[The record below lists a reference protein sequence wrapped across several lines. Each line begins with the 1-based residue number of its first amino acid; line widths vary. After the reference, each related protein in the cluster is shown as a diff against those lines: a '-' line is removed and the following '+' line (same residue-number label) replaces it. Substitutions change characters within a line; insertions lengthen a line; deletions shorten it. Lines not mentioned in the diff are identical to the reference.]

1 MDWTRTRANWTAA
14 IALSAAL
21 AAFGSTA
28 FAQLLPEPALSPSVY
43 LDEAQSSERSHL
55 ERATQFLA
63 DKQWDEA
70 VETLRRL
77 MDNSGAK
84 LMPVQLPAEE
94 AGGGYARYVPLR
106 QICQM
111 RLAEL
116 RQSAPEALALY
127 RSRVDP
133 LARRWYEEA
142 VAERDPALL
151 ERVVEQMFVSSFG
164 DDGLFKLGE
173 FALERGEYTRARECW
188 ERISPLLRSPAQPN
202 PLLRTPTGRP
212 LWLAL
217 RGVDLDGRWNELEPL
232 LTQSS
237 GRVTW
242 LAYPDSDLNLADV
255 RARLVL
261 VSIMEGS
268 TPRALIEMDVLRRL
282 HANAEGQLAGRQGKY
297 VDLLAELLEQSKQWL
312 PPAHESGWRTFAGSE
327 TRDAT
332 VADRIDIGGAPIWQQ
347 ELPRLSAGQ
356 ERIGSGRQ
364 RITEDFDGLLS
375 YYPLIVGD
383 TVFWNDA
390 AHIRAFDLHTGE
402 EKSPVPDRPK
412 EKLGSIHEF
421 GGDEIKQPHVG
432 VPRFTM
438 TVHGDKLLARMGSPI
453 TAVKN
458 DTTFPRPPGT
468 IVGMDVNRHRLLFT
482 IPPPNEGDREW
493 AFDGS
498 PLSDGA
504 NLYVAMRHSQLGS
517 ARSEV
522 HVACYDMQT
531 AGRDEKSPERGRRWR
546 TWICGADTLSQGTL
560 DELTHNLLTTSEGT
574 IYCNTNL
581 GAVAALSARDGTIK
595 WITRYPRAPFRS
607 PDPERDDLHFFR
619 DLNPCL
625 VHKDLVIVAPT
636 DCDKIFALDAATG
649 QWIWES
655 GVTGVVHL
663 LGVGEDRLLASGDYL
678 YWLDVHTGQ
687 LAGQFPPP
695 GQNVRGYVRA
705 NPPGYGR
712 GVLAGDVVYWPT
724 REYIHVFRQQTVRTE
739 TGWMPVKVGQ
749 IELTQRGAGG
759 GNLLIADGVLLIAT
773 ADRLF
778 AFNEFGRIRASPE
791 AAQAALPAAGNTIS
805 PSPTP

>member
-1 MDWTRTRANWTAA
+1 MPRTCTRTGWTAVVSVC
-14 IALSAAL
+14 LSWS
-21 AAFGSTA
+21 AFGATA
-28 FAQLLPEPALSPSVY
+28 NAQLLPEPSLSPSVY

-55 ERATQFLA
+55 ERVQQFLA

-77 MDNSGAK
+77 MENSGAK
-84 LMPVQLPAEE
+84 LMRMQTSAQDP
-94 AGGGYARYVPLR
+94 GGYTRYVPLLH
-106 QICQM
+106 IGHM

-116 RQSAPEALALY
+116 GKMAPEALALY

-133 LARRWYEEA
+133 LAQRWYDEA
-142 VAERDPALL
+142 LAARDAALL
-151 ERVVEQMFVSSFG
+151 DRIVEQMFVNSVG
-164 DDGLFKLGE
+164 DDALYRLGE
-173 FALERGEYTRARECW
+173 FALERGEYTRAREYW
-188 ERISPLLRSPAQPN
+188 ERISPRLRSPAQPQ
-202 PLLRTPTGRP
+202 PLLRTPPERP

-217 RGVDLDGRWNELEPL
+217 RGVDLASRWAELEPL
-232 LTQSS
+232 FTQPS
-237 GRVTW
+237 GSATW
-242 LAYPDSDLNLADV
+242 LAYPDTDLNLADV

-268 TPRALIEMDVLRRL
+268 VSRAQIELDVLRRL
-282 HANAEGQLAGRQGKY
+282 HPEAEGQIAGGQGKY
-297 VDLLAELLEQSKQWL
+297 VDLLAELIAQSKLWL
-312 PPAHESGWRTFAGSE
+312 PPAQELGWHTFAGSE
-327 TRDAT
+327 SRNTTA
-332 VADRIDIGGAPIWQQ
+332 ANRIDIGGTPIWQQ
-347 ELPRLSAGQ
+347 PLPRLAAGQ
-356 ERIGSGRQ
+356 ERIGGGRQ
-364 RITEDFDGLLS
+364 RMAEDFDGLLS
-375 YYPLIVGD
+375 YHPIVVGD
-383 TVFWNDA
+383 TVLWNDP

-402 EKSPVPDRPK
+402 EKSPVPDRPE
-412 EKLGSIHEF
+412 EKQGSIYELAS
-421 GGDEIKQPHVG
+421 DEIRQPYVG

-438 TVHGDKLLARMGSPI
+438 TVHGDTLLARMGSPI

-482 IPPPNEGDREW
+482 IPPPSDGDRQW

-504 NLYVAMRHSQLGS
+504 NLFVAMRHSQLGS

-531 AGRDEKSPERGRRWR
+531 AGRDEKSPDVGRRWR
-546 TWICGADTLSQGTL
+546 TWICGADTISQGIL
-560 DELTHNLLTTSEGT
+560 DEITHNLLAISEGT

-581 GAVAALSARDGTIK
+581 GVVTALSARDGTIK

-607 PDPERDDLHFFR
+607 PDPDRDDLHFFR

-625 VHKDLVIVAPT
+625 VHKGIVIVAPS
-636 DCDKIFALDAATG
+636 DCDRIFALDAATG
-649 QWIWES
+649 QFLWES

-663 LGVGEDRLLASGDYL
+663 LGVGADNLLVSGDYL

-687 LAGQFPPP
+687 LVGQFPPP
-695 GQNVRGYVRA
+695 GQNVRGYTRA

-724 REYIHVFRQQTVRTE
+724 REYIHVFRQETVRNE

-759 GNLLIADGVLLIAT
+759 GNLLIADGILLIAT

-778 AFNEFGRIRASPE
+778 AFNEFGRIRPRPE
-791 AAQAALPAAGNTIS
+791 AAQAALPPAGNAE
-805 PSPTP
+805 PAP